1 MYSCPSEGT
10 GDSLAAKPNQRGR
23 PRTTVSTST
32 RDPIVQTKPLPR
44 GQGFRASL
52 NFFSSNVVCL
62 QYIYIFW
69 ATTRR
74 VHSPRGLETGFSH
87 PMAAA
92 RWVSQGQHQSDKSL
106 TTCALS
112 STNCVGWEFSV
123 VNQLLLAVKL
133 EKLQWSIFLL
143 LRPRENVSREYSANS
158 ECSEIQHWTH
168 SDVKTKF
175 GKIVFSTLCT

>member
-52 NFFSSNVVCL
+52 NFYSSYVVCL
-62 QYIYIFW
+62 QYIYTFW

-112 STNCVGWEFSV
+112 STNCVGRELSF
-123 VNQLLLAVKL
+123 VNPLLLAVKL
-133 EKLQWSIFLL
+133 EKLLWSIFLL
-143 LRPRENVSREYSANS
+143 LWPRENVRVQREPRVHK
-158 ECSEIQHWTH
+158 IQHWTH
-168 SDVKTKF
+168 SEVKTKF
-175 GKIVFSTLCT
+175 GKIV